1 VVVFSSSFTPGRS
14 KKMPFLSEIRW
25 HGRGGQGA
33 VTASQVLAAAALL
46 DGKYVQAFPEFG
58 PERAGAPVRAFT
70 RISNEP
76 INIHSQIYTPDV
88 VIVIDPTLL
97 KTVKVTEGL
106 TKGGKL
112 IVNSDKNPEE
122 VKKEVNASDAEVYTV
137 NATRIALDVVG
148 RALFNTPML
157 GALIKVTGVTS
168 LDSVIKETKTR
179 FPGPIGDKN
188 VEMIK
193 RAFEGVRKA

>member
-1 VVVFSSSFTPGRS
+1 
-14 KKMPFLSEIRW
+14 MPLSEIRW

-33 VTASQVLAAAALL
+33 VTASQILAAAALL

-70 RISNEP
+70 RISDEP

-88 VIVIDPTLL
+88 VVVIDPTLL
-97 KTVKVTEGL
+97 KTANVTEGL
-106 TKGGKL
+106 KKGGKL
-112 IVNSDKNPEE
+112 IVNTDKTPEE
-122 VKKEVNASDAEVYTV
+122 VKKEVNVQDVEVYTV
-137 NATRIALDVVG
+137 NATRIALDVIG

-157 GALIKVTGVTS
+157 GALIKATGVTS
-168 LDSVIKETKTR
+168 LDSVIKETRSR

-193 RAFEGVRKA
+193 RAFEGVKKA

>member
-1 VVVFSSSFTPGRS
+1 MF
-14 KKMPFLSEIRW
+14 EIRW

-33 VTASQVLAAAALL
+33 VTASQILAAAALL

-70 RISNEP
+70 RISDEP

-88 VIVIDPTLL
+88 VVVIDPTLL
-97 KTVKVTEGL
+97 KTVNVTEGL
-106 TKGGKL
+106 IKGGKL
-112 IVNSDKNPEE
+112 IVNTDKTPEE
-122 VKKEVNASDAEVYTV
+122 IKKEVNVQDTEVYTV
-137 NATRIALDVVG
+137 NATRIALDIVG

-157 GALIKVTGVTS
+157 GALIKATGVAS
-168 LDSVIKETKTR
+168 LDSVIKETRSR
-179 FPGPIGDKN
+179 FPGPMGDKN